1 MTQTQN
7 QPASVPAKPEKGTV
21 IYEVAGNP
29 VKLSPTIVRNYL
41 TKGDGRVTD
50 TDITQFISICLFNK
64 LNPFLNEAYLIKYG
78 SQPAQMITSKEA
90 YFKRAEANESY
101 DGYQGG
107 VIVQKGDEMQELEG
121 AFIPK
126 GWELVGGWAKIYRK
140 DRKYPAVARVNLEEY
155 DKKKSTWNE
164 KKSTMI
170 TKVAKV
176 QAMREAFPSQ
186 LGAMYTSDEVNT
198 RDAEYEDISAR
209 VEMEKAAE
217 ANSEEVGFETAGN
230 DAAQA
235 AHDDM
240 PGNGAP
246 SAIPGF

>member
-1 MTQTQN
+1 MTQN
-7 QPASVPAKPEKGTV
+7 QPANVPAGSEKGTV
-21 IYEVAGNP
+21 IYEVAGNH

-41 TKGDGRVTD
+41 TKGDGRVSD
-50 TDITQFISICLFNK
+50 TDIIQFITICQFNK

-140 DRKYPAVARVNLEEY
+140 DRKYPAVARVNLDEY

-186 LGAMYTSDEVNT
+186 LGAMYTRDEVDDIK
-198 RDAEYEDISAR
+198 DAEYEDISAR

-240 PGNGAP
+240 PGDCAP

>member
-1 MTQTQN
+1 M
-7 QPASVPAKPEKGTV
+7 
-21 IYEVAGNP
+21 
-29 VKLSPTIVRNYL
+29 
-41 TKGDGRVTD
+41 
-50 TDITQFISICLFNK
+50 
-64 LNPFLNEAYLIKYG
+64 
-78 SQPAQMITSKEA
+78 
-90 YFKRAEANESY
+90 
-101 DGYQGG
+101 
-107 VIVQKGDEMQELEG
+107 IVQKGDEMQELDG

-126 GWELVGGWAKIYRK
+126 GWELVGGCAKIYRK

-217 ANSEEVGFETAGN
+217 ANSEEVGFDTAGN
-230 DAAQA
+230 DAAV

-240 PGNGAP
+240 QGDGAP

>member
-21 IYEVAGNP
+21 IYEVAGSR

-41 TKGDGRVTD
+41 TKGDGRVSD
-50 TDITQFISICLFNK
+50 TDIIQFITICQFNK

-78 SQPAQMITSKEA
+78 NQPAQMITSKEA
-90 YFKRAEANESY
+90 YFKRAEANDSY

-186 LGAMYTSDEVNT
+186 LGAMYTSDEVNI
-198 RDAEYEDISAR
+198 RDAEYEDVSAR

-217 ANSEEVGFETAGN
+217 ANSEEVGFDTAGN
-230 DAAQA
+230 DAAV

-240 PGNGAP
+240 PGDGAP

>member
-21 IYEVAGNP
+21 IYEVAGNQ

-78 SQPAQMITSKEA
+78 NQPAQMITSKEA
-90 YFKRAEANESY
+90 YFKRAEANDSY

-186 LGAMYTSDEVNT
+186 LGAMYTSDEVNIK
-198 RDAEYEDISAR
+198 DAEYEDISAR
-209 VEMEKAAE
+209 VEMEKASE
-217 ANSEEVGFETAGN
+217 ANSEEAGF
-230 DAAQA
+230 DAADNGGA
-235 AHDDM
+235 LGVHDNA
-240 PGNGAP
+240 PGDGTP

>member
-7 QPASVPAKPEKGTV
+7 TQVMPPAQNEKGTTV
-21 IYEVAGNP
+21 YTVGGNQ
-29 VKLSPTIVRNYL
+29 VKLSPSIVRNYL
-41 TKGDGRVTD
+41 TKGDGKVTD
-50 TDITQFISICLFNK
+50 TDIIQFISICQFNK

-90 YFKRAEANESY
+90 YFKRAEANENY

-107 VIVQKGDEMQELEG
+107 VIVQKDDELKELEG

-126 GWELVGGWAKIYRK
+126 GWILVGGWAKIYRK

-164 KKSTMI
+164 KKGTMI

-176 QAMREAFPSQ
+176 QALREAFPSQ
-186 LGAMYTSDEVNT
+186 LGAMYVSDEVNVK
-198 RDAEYEDISAR
+198 DADYEDVTEQVRREKEADANT
-209 VEMEKAAE
+209 MEIGLDSE
-217 ANSEEVGFETAGN
+217 SGHQSSEENSAEG
-230 DAAQA
+230 QA
-235 AHDDM
+235 
-240 PGNGAP
+240 PG
-246 SAIPGF
+246 AIPGF

>member
-7 QPASVPAKPEKGTV
+7 QPVSVPAKPEKGTV

-240 PGNGAP
+240 PGDGAP
-246 SAIPGF
+246 SATPGF

>member
-7 QPASVPAKPEKGTV
+7 QPANVPAKPEKGTV
-21 IYEVAGNP
+21 IYEVAGNQ

-90 YFKRAEANESY
+90 YFKRAEANDSY

-186 LGAMYTSDEVNT
+186 LGAMYTSDEVNIK
-198 RDAEYEDISAR
+198 DAEYEDISAR

-217 ANSEEVGFETAGN
+217 ANSEEVSFETAGN

-240 PGNGAP
+240 PGDGAP

>member
-21 IYEVAGNP
+21 IYEVAGNQ

-41 TKGDGRVTD
+41 TKGDGGVTD

-90 YFKRAEANESY
+90 YFKRAEANDSY

-107 VIVQKGDEMQELEG
+107 VIVQKGDEMQ
-121 AFIPK
+121 
-126 GWELVGGWAKIYRK
+126 
-140 DRKYPAVARVNLEEY
+140 VARVNLEEY

-186 LGAMYTSDEVNT
+186 LGAMYTSDEVNI
-198 RDAEYEDISAR
+198 RDAEYEDVSAR

-217 ANSEEVGFETAGN
+217 ANSEEVGFDTAGN
-230 DAAQA
+230 DAAV

-240 PGNGAP
+240 QGDGAP

>member
-21 IYEVAGNP
+21 IYEVAGNQ

-90 YFKRAEANESY
+90 YFKRAEANENY

-107 VIVQKGDEMQELEG
+107 VIVQKDDEISELEG

-126 GWELVGGWAKIYRK
+126 GWTLVGGWAKIYRK
-140 DRKYPAVARVNLEEY
+140 DRKYPAVSRVNLDEY

-164 KKSTMI
+164 KKGTMI
-170 TKVAKV
+170 AKVAKV

-186 LGAMYTSDEVNT
+186 LDAMYTSEEVDVS
-198 RDAEYEDISAR
+198 DAEYEDISSQ

-217 ANSEEVGFETAGN
+217 ANSEYAGFEPDPSPVSSHESPQSN
-230 DAAQA
+230 D
-235 AHDDM
+235 
-240 PGNGAP
+240 AP
-246 SAIPGF
+246 SAIPRF